1 MPMIEYTEA
10 RNSRRPLT
18 FATASIWERARE
30 LSKDGRHEDAIDAFQ
45 RLTDVDPTDLT
56 ASLKLAHHCVAADRY
71 DRAADEYLRLAA
83 VYARLGHPQRAM
95 TVAMRALQL
104 EPSRVVRSRLAPV
117 VESLGS
123 QATALC
129 ERVSRVHLLR
139 GRREDARDV
148 LELLVHSVPT
158 TLSRR
163 LELAELDLASGR
175 MTEALEQLRL
185 VAGGLRSLGRT
196 PELVRVLEMMHA
208 HGGPQE
214 VVLRELAAVYMG
226 CGQPRR
232 ALGKLE
238 ALHRIVPEDRA
249 TVERL
254 ARIHASLGQ
263 LQLTLDLL
271 DRLASLI
278 VEQADRGEL
287 RAMLRRAASWCSDMS
302 YQRSIEELGIR
313 VLRLGGRPATP
324 RRASAGQAGPR
335 RRGAVPPPL
344 PRWTRRPHRALS
356 ATGEIHVLD
365 GYEIEELELDEH
377 LDARSHVVA

>member
-1 MPMIEYTEA
+1 MPHTED

-18 FATASIWERARE
+18 FATASIWERARA

-45 RLTDVDPTDLT
+45 RLTDIDPTDLT
-56 ASLKLAHHCVAADRY
+56 ASLKLSHHCVAAGRY
-71 DRAADEYLRLAA
+71 ERAADEYLRLAA

-95 TVAMRALQL
+95 TVAVRALQL
-104 EPSRVVRSRLAPV
+104 EPSRVVCSRLAPV

-123 QATALC
+123 QATTLC

-148 LELLVHSVPT
+148 LELLVRSVPT

-175 MTEALEQLRL
+175 TTEGLEQLRL

-196 PELVRVLEMMHA
+196 PELVRVLEMMHV
-208 HGGPQE
+208 HGGPRE
-214 VVLRELAAVYMG
+214 EVLRELATIYMG
-226 CGQPRR
+226 CGEPRR

-238 ALHRIVPEDRA
+238 ALHRIVPEDRG

-287 RAMLRRAASWCSDMS
+287 RMMLGRAASWCSDMS
-302 YQRSIEELGIR
+302 YQRSVEELGIQ
-313 VLRLGGRPATP
+313 VLRFGGRAASALRGPT
-324 RRASAGQAGPR
+324 RRAVSR
-335 RRGAVPPPL
+335 RRVAVPPPL
-344 PRWTRRPHRALS
+344 PRWIRPSHRART

-365 GYEIEELELDEH
+365 GYELEELEPLPGT
-377 LDARSHVVA
+377 RSHVVA